1 MLVSDSNHWWKILAV
16 KAKCLGH
23 EGNSSWTNQNSAWF
37 TESKRNWQNGKDK
50 KGEKY
55 NLFIFLPFLKGWQRQ
70 CSNTDNK
77 LYCSFPRAVAWL
89 FGWSWNGQDQR
100 DWKSTANNILNRL
113 PPCDISAVA
122 WGCVLQTF
130 NVCACMRVDT
140 NASVYVHRSGTSRI
154 LSLAVKIF
162 TFAVG
167 TKPWGRGHEQVW
179 HKIFPIS
186 DQKAPH
192 KAQSWRL
199 DFVLQWHRP
208 SWSEQRV
215 DIVMGTSGAVFT
227 ANYWTP
233 AKKIKNKTKQTCLP
247 ESRWYVS
254 HVTQH
259 STLSWRALFGLLV
272 KTRLTVTKLRLHVD
286 SREEIGINI
295 KLL

>member
-1 MLVSDSNHWWKILAV
+1 MSRTWGEFQLNKSEFSLVHRIQKEL
-16 KAKCLGH
+16 
-23 EGNSSWTNQNSAWF
+23 T
-37 TESKRNWQNGKDK
+37 KRERQKN
-50 KGEKY
+50 
-55 NLFIFLPFLKGWQRQ
+55 FLPFLKGWQRQ

-77 LYCSFPRAVAWL
+77 LYCSFPRAAAWL

-167 TKPWGRGHEQVW
+167 AKPWGRGHEQVW

-215 DIVMGTSGAVFT
+215 DSDG
-227 ANYWTP
+227 N
-233 AKKIKNKTKQTCLP
+233 
-247 ESRWYVS
+247 
-254 HVTQH
+254 
-259 STLSWRALFGLLV
+259 
-272 KTRLTVTKLRLHVD
+272 LRSCVY
-286 SREEIGINI
+286 S
-295 KLL
+295 